1 MSLNLKLQLIQVG
14 CKAVPRQIWSYHIF
28 IHNISSY
35 QNLKIHICKI
45 HVNLCKI
52 WWKIQKL
59 TKCFLPPITYLR
71 QSALSQYCSHQ
82 TSESRERH
90 RKATIIEKKNDVE
103 RSNKEDYNMTPINIV
118 QGERGP
124 NSNTAIK
131 SSQHFFQWL

>member
-14 CKAVPRQIWSYHIF
+14 CKAVNRQIWSYHIF

-35 QNLKIHICKI
+35 QNLKIHIFKI

-59 TKCFLPPITYLR
+59 TKCFLPP
-71 QSALSQYCSHQ
+71 QSHTLGKVPSLNTVAIRLVNQ
-82 TSESRERH
+82 ERH
-90 RKATIIEKKNDVE
+90 RKATIIGKKNDVE